1 MRRPSPARDAR
12 SLTVL
17 VPCTTLVL
25 LLPALAALASTL
37 LPALAALASTLLP
50 ALAALASTLLSAL
63 ALVPAFALLIRVIGI
78 LLLFTR
84 VHSTALVPALLISR
98 SAALILLTHVEPPGH
113 LWPRDF

>member
-25 LLPALAALASTL
+25 L